1 MADYLYSVRCYVD
14 VALTPRGTGGTLLQ
28 QANSNIGGFTPADT
42 AGNAPFAQTMRF
54 LSDAPVGN
62 VSTVA
67 PTAAQIAAAINVAAA
82 NIQTK
87 LTAPVLT
94 SIGNWALGLEF

>member
-1 MADYLYSVRCYVD
+1 MADYLYQTRVYVD
-14 VALTPRGTGGTLLQ
+14 VSLLPRGTGGTLLQ
-28 QANSNIGGFTPADT
+28 QANSNIGGYTPADL
-42 AGNAPFAQTMRF
+42 AGNAPFAQSMRF
-54 LSDAPVGN
+54 LSDAQVGN

-87 LTAPVLT
+87 LTAPVLAT
-94 SIGNWALGLEF
+94 IGNWALGLE

>member
-14 VALTPRGTGGTLLQ
+14 VSLTPRGTGGTLLQ
-28 QANSNIGGFTPADT
+28 QANSNIGGYTPADT
-42 AGNAPFAQTMRF
+42 PGNAPFAQSMRF
-54 LSDAPVGN
+54 LSDAQVGN

-67 PTAAQIAAAINVAAA
+67 PTAAQIAAAINTAAA

-87 LTAPVLT
+87 LDAPTLAR
-94 SIGNWALGLEF
+94 IGNWALGSE